1 MEHCASIVAMTNS
14 EAARRRRTREPM
26 RELASHL
33 RELIY
38 NGTWQEGQRLPT
50 TRDIAAT
57 YNVSLT
63 TAVRAVGIL
72 RDEGLVTTT
81 HGQGSYVT
89 ARQEIPRGD
98 ATRYAC
104 LNPYG
109 LSPNRDEAA
118 AAGFYDEII
127 STERWTTTAT
137 SGLAKRLAVS
147 KGAPLSAVRY
157 LYAVGGVPTQLA
169 TQWEPLEITRGTS
182 AEIPASGE
190 RGQPAT
196 HARFAAIGWPLTR
209 VEEEYRARVPHT
221 EEISLLD
228 LPPDVPIFSIERHTY
243 ATNIASGQ
251 TRPIQVAS
259 IAARGDRVVIH
270 SAADVPAQLQDGSA

>member
-1 MEHCASIVAMTNS
+1 
-14 EAARRRRTREPM
+14 M
-26 RELASHL
+26 RELASLL

-89 ARQEIPRGD
+89 ARREIPRGD
-98 ATRYAC
+98 ATRYAR
-104 LNPYG
+104 LNPDG

-118 AAGFYDEII
+118 AAGFFDEII
-127 STERWTTTAT
+127 STHRWTTAA
-137 SGLAKRLAVS
+137 SSRLAKRLAVAE
-147 KGAPLSAVRY
+147 GAPLSAVRY
-157 LYAVGGVPTQLA
+157 LYAVGGIPTQLA

-182 AEIPASGE
+182 AEVPASGD

-209 VEEEYRARVPHT
+209 VEEEYRARVPHMD
-221 EEISLLD
+221 EASLLD
-228 LPPDVPIFSIERHTY
+228 LPSDVPILSIERCTY
-243 ATNIASGQ
+243 ATNIATGQ
-251 TRPIQVAS
+251 TRPVQVAS

-270 SAADVPAQLQDGSA
+270 SDADVPGQLQGRAQ